1 MGRDATILLSLMP
14 HRVIVEA
21 CSTTNNYGEVT
32 YQTCAT
38 YPAAIQGPTKFLH
51 SATQQERVSRHTVYI
66 GTTGV
71 ITTKDRI
78 TLPSAFEVSQG
89 PILDVA
95 RVSDELG
102 IHHVK
107 VLLG

>member
-1 MGRDATILLSLMP
+1 MGRDATVMRSLMP

-32 YQTCAT
+32 YQTCVT
-38 YPAAIQGPTKFLH
+38 YRAAIQGPTKFLH
-51 SATQQERVSRHTVYI
+51 QETQQERVSKHTVYI

-78 TLPSAFEVSQG
+78 TLPSEFEVTQG
-89 PILDVA
+89 PILDVS
-95 RVSDELG
+95 RVSDDKGL
-102 IHHVK
+102 HHVK
-107 VLLG
+107 VQLG